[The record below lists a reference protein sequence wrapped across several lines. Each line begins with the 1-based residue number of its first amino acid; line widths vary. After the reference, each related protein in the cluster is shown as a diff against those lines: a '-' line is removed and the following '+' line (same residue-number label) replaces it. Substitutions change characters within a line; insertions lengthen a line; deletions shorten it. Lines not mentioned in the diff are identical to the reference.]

1 MKGNKVMNAETN
13 VSVEQL
19 QTERLKAAM
28 GSFATGVTIVATHID
43 GVDYSM
49 TCNSF
54 NTVSLD
60 PPMVLWSIRKASGSR
75 QAFVDGGGYTV
86 SILAA
91 NQGDVAMQCTRGT
104 PQERLENV
112 PTTRLPSQRI
122 VVDGTSAWF
131 DCEIDQIVSAGDHD
145 ILIGKVIAFE
155 TADIEPMVYVRGQF
169 TQAK

>member
-1 MKGNKVMNAETN
+1 MNADTN
-13 VSVEQL
+13 VSFEQL

-28 GSFATGVTIVATHID
+28 GSFATGVTVVATHVD

-60 PPMVLWSIRKASGSR
+60 PPMVLWSIRKESGSR
-75 QAFVDGGGYTV
+75 KAFVEGSGYTV

-91 NQGDVAMQCTRGT
+91 DQTDVAMQCTRGT
-104 PQERLENV
+104 PQERLAGIA
-112 PTTRLPSQRI
+112 TTRRDTNRVTI
-122 VVDGTSAWF
+122 DGASAWF

-145 ILIGKVIAFE
+145 ILIGRVIGFQASD
-155 TADIEPMVYVRGQF
+155 AEPMVYVRGRF
-169 TQAK
+169 TQSQ